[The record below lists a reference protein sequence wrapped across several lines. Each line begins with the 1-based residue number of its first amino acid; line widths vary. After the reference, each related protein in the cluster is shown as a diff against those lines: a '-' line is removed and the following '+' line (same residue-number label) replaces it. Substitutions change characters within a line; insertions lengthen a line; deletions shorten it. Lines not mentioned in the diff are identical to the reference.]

1 MRAPR
6 GCCRCRCRCHH
17 RPGAGDMR
25 NDLDKRAISM
35 DLWRAPFSSADSI
48 TSLQKR
54 LVRSLFCPAHLWD
67 FFSLTILHLWSHA
80 STTSRTCEVGKPS
93 SIVTVVLCLGKF
105 FFRYCC
111 TVLLLYELR
120 DPETEAQR
128 VRIILRSVYI
138 ALPPCCRRCHSG
150 YLGHYFL

>member
-1 MRAPR
+1 
-6 GCCRCRCRCHH
+6 
-17 RPGAGDMR
+17 
-25 NDLDKRAISM
+25 M

-93 SIVTVVLCLGKF
+93 SIVTVVLCVLGSF
-105 FFRYCC
+105 SLDTAVQYYCYTSC
-111 TVLLLYELR
+111 GIR
-120 DPETEAQR
+120 RPK
-128 VRIILRSVYI
+128 RS
-138 ALPPCCRRCHSG
+138 A
-150 YLGHYFL
+150 FE